1 MAGPASQRPT
11 SQRPT
16 SQRPTGQ
23 TPSSQRPTSQTLIV
37 ARMRAEDAERVAGIF
52 AESDAGALPK
62 LLGVRSRSLFRFHD
76 VYLHLIESDQDVR
89 PQLEQVRQDPLFQD
103 VNTKLAEFV
112 LPYDPATWAGP
123 RDAMAER
130 FYHWRS
136 R

>member
-1 MAGPASQRPT
+1 MAGS
-11 SQRPT
+11 
-16 SQRPTGQ
+16 
-23 TPSSQRPTSQTLIV
+23 TSQTLIV
-37 ARMRAEDAERVAGIF
+37 ARMREQDAARVAAIF

-76 VYLHLIESDQDVR
+76 VYLHLIESDEDVR
-89 PQLEQVRQDPLFQD
+89 PQLAQIRQDPLFQD
-103 VNTKLAEFV
+103 VNSKLADLV

-123 RDAMAER
+123 EDAMAER